1 MSNYCLK
8 NRSKLVT
15 IFDNFEQREE
25 KILEK
30 KPRVVEVPRVREARV
45 REGVLYCIWPWRVA
59 PASNKLLSQLNAA
72 SDRRLQLIC

>member
-25 KILEK
+25 KILGK

-45 REGVLYCIWPWRVA
+45 REGVLY
-59 PASNKLLSQLNAA
+59 LLSEVK
-72 SDRRLQLIC
+72 